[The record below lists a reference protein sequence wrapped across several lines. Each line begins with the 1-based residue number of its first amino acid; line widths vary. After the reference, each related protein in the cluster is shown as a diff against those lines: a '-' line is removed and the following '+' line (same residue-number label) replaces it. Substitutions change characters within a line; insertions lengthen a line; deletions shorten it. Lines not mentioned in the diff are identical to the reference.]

1 MNHWRTKLL
10 GLVLACGLAG
20 GCSHPVFV
28 TEKDLQAVQILPPRL
43 ESDPKEFVVPRLE
56 AWPTPADVDHPD
68 RAPRL
73 LSLEEAFAI
82 GLENGTSNSR
92 QAGSGLV
99 NDDLIPFGV
108 GPTQASETARV

>member
-1 MNHWRTKLL
+1 MKHWRTKLL
-10 GLVLACGLAG
+10 GLALACGLAA

-28 TEKDLQAVQILPPRL
+28 TEKDLQAVNSLPPRL
-43 ESDPKEFVVPRLE
+43 ESDPKEFVVPRNE
-56 AWPTPADVDHPD
+56 SMPTPADVDHPD

-92 QAGSGLV
+92 QPGTGLV
-99 NDDLIPFGV
+99 NDDLISFGV
-108 GPTQASETARV
+108 GPTQASQTARV